1 MPWPIFLTVAVVAV
15 SVDWTQLPPFTS
27 LVVAILFA
35 AFSLAFRSDSNDK
48 WR

>member
-1 MPWPIFLTVAVVAV
+1 MPWPIFLALAGVAIA
-15 SVDWTQLPPFTS
+15 VDWQRLPPFTS

-35 AFSLAFRSDSNDK
+35 AFALAFRSDPNDK